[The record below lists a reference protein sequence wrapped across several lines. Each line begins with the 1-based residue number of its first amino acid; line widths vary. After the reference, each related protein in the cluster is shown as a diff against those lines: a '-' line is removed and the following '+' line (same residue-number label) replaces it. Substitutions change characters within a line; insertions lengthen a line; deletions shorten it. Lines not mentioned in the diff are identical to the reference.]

1 MDTGRVG
8 RPMKSR
14 GKKMRISLLIV
25 LTLFAVSS
33 VWQVAKADEP
43 LSSAELKE
51 IFPGNTVTGTTPRG
65 ATFWLYRKPN
75 GEDITVTD
83 SGFNAKGKYWITDS
97 NQICAKSPKKY
108 KGEVR
113 CFTFYRA
120 GKDQYKIVRP
130 DGSEGLHTLIEGNPK
145 NL

>member
-1 MDTGRVG
+1 
-8 RPMKSR
+8 MK
-14 GKKMRISLLIV
+14 MSLLV
-25 LTLFAVSS
+25 VSTLFAVLS
-33 VWQVAKADEP
+33 VWHVVRADEP

-51 IFPGNTVTGTTPRG
+51 IFPGNTVTGKSAKG
-65 ATFWLYRKPN
+65 ATFWLFRKLN
-75 GEDITVTD
+75 GESITVTD

-97 NQICAKSPKKY
+97 NQICSKSPKKS

-120 GKDQYKIVRP
+120 GRDQYKVVRP
-130 DGSEGLHTLIEGNPK
+130 DGSEGHHKLIEGNPK